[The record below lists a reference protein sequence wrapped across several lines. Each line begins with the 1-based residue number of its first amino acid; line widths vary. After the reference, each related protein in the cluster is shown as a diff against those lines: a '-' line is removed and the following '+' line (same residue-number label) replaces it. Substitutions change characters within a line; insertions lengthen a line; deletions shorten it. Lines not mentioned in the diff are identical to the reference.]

1 MLYLVF
7 LFKTNVI
14 LSIFEYCEKQKK
26 NSINKLTRS
35 YKVVVSSEDTFEERL
50 SFSTNK
56 FNVFLVLSLY
66 SIILIAFTISVV
78 FFTQIRE
85 MVPGYSSSDLL
96 TQAIYLTKK
105 TDSLEKELELNN
117 TFYKSIENVLS
128 GKTEQIIYKDT
139 LALSNEKDNIDFQAV
154 LTNAED
160 SILRKYVEEEDKFNL
175 TKNEL
180 VIENKMFVSP
190 VKGQI
195 TQKFDP
201 LNNHFALDILVDT
214 GTPVKSILEGKVI
227 FSEWSVD
234 TGHVLIIDHGDDII
248 SVYKHNSKVLKT
260 QNNFVKAGEVIAY
273 SGNQGTLSTGPH
285 LHFELWKNGTPI
297 NPEPLF
303 NFN

>member
-1 MLYLVF
+1 M
-7 LFKTNVI
+7 KNKK
-14 LSIFEYCEKQKK
+14 EKK
-26 NSINKLTRS
+26 NYINKLIRS

-56 FNVFLVLSLY
+56 FNVFLILSLY

-78 FFTQIRE
+78 FFTQLKE

-105 TDSLEKELELNN
+105 TDSLENELELNN
-117 TFYKSIENVLS
+117 TFYQSIENVLS
-128 GKTEQIIYKDT
+128 GKTEEIIYKDT
-139 LALSNEKDNIDFQAV
+139 LAVSKEKDNIDFQAV
-154 LTNAED
+154 LANAED

-234 TGHVLIIDHGDDII
+234 TGHVLIIDHGDNII

>member
-1 MLYLVF
+1 V
-7 LFKTNVI
+7 KNK
-14 LSIFEYCEKQKK
+14 KQKK
-26 NSINKLTRS
+26 NYINKLTRS

-56 FNVFLVLSLY
+56 FNVFLILSLY

-78 FFTQIRE
+78 FFTQLKE

-105 TDSLEKELELNN
+105 TDSLENELELNN
-117 TFYKSIENVLS
+117 TFYQSIEDVLS
-128 GKTEQIIYKDT
+128 GKTEQIIYKDS
-139 LALSNEKDNIDFQAV
+139 LAISNKIENIDPQAISA
-154 LTNAED
+154 NAED
-160 SILRKYVEEEDKFNL
+160 SILRKYVEQEDKFNL

-214 GTPVKSILEGKVI
+214 GTPVKSILEGKII
-227 FSEWSVD
+227 FSEWSID

-260 QNNFVKAGEVIAY
+260 QNNYVKAGEIIAY

>member
-1 MLYLVF
+1 M
-7 LFKTNVI
+7 KNK
-14 LSIFEYCEKQKK
+14 KQKK

-66 SIILIAFTISVV
+66 SIILIAFTVSVI

-105 TDSLEKELELNN
+105 TDSLENELELNN

-128 GKTEQIIYKDT
+128 GKTEQIIYKDS
-139 LALSNEKDNIDFQAV
+139 LVVSNEKDNIDFQA
-154 LTNAED
+154 LLANAED

>member
-1 MLYLVF
+1 MNTV
-7 LFKTNVI
+7 KNKK
-14 LSIFEYCEKQKK
+14 EKK
-26 NSINKLTRS
+26 NYINKLIRS

-56 FNVFLVLSLY
+56 LNGFLVLTLY
-66 SIILIAFTISVV
+66 SIILIVFTISVV
-78 FFTQIRE
+78 FFTQLRE

-105 TDSLEKELELNN
+105 IDSLENELELNN
-117 TFYKSIENVLS
+117 TFYQSIENVLS
-128 GKTEQIIYKDT
+128 GKAEQIVYKDSLT
-139 LALSNEKDNIDFQAV
+139 VSNEIENIDIQAISA
-154 LTNAED
+154 NAED
-160 SILRKYVEEEDKFNL
+160 SILRKYVEQEDKFNL

-180 VIENKMFVSP
+180 VIENKMFVTP

-201 LNNHFALDILVDT
+201 LNNHFALDISVDT
-214 GTPVKSILEGKVI
+214 GTPVKSILEGKII
-227 FSEWSVD
+227 FSEWSID

-260 QNNFVKAGEVIAY
+260 QNNYVKAGEVIAY

>member
-1 MLYLVF
+1 MNTV
-7 LFKTNVI
+7 KNK
-14 LSIFEYCEKQKK
+14 KQKK
-26 NSINKLTRS
+26 NSTNKLTRS

-105 TDSLEKELELNN
+105 TDSLENELELNN

-234 TGHVLIIDHGDDII
+234 TGHVLIIDHGDNII